1 MVGARMIVEKDI
13 DQLGPGELGDNEG
26 RHINIRGMRRP
37 ASLARSFLAT
47 KLPPEAARAP
57 DCDHNSFVNY

>member
-1 MVGARMIVEKDI
+1 MIVEKDI
-13 DQLGPGELGDNEG
+13 DQLESRELGDNEG
-26 RHINIRGMRRP
+26 CHINIRGMRRQH
-37 ASLARSFLAT
+37 LACWFLAT